1 MNHALITPGKFQRG
15 FTLVEL
21 LASMI
26 LFSMIIGM
34 TAWAVIGATD
44 TTAGAEKQMDTT
56 SQARAF
62 LDRFGADLNNMMD
75 EGGLTALYFSDYDE
89 LDPSDLAGNSAI
101 GFVCRSRPRT
111 VTLVPPIPNYRGAVV
126 GYRVRKTDD
135 INGQEYPMLYRGDD
149 DFLYESVTNSVM
161 ENLSLELLDG
171 GIPVK
176 HSFDWQVLGT
186 GIIRFHISFLLN
198 TGRIVQTPPDYKK
211 TENVF
216 PEGVDT
222 GTCKFIPFRAEDS
235 SDANRDY
242 VVGLIASIAV
252 LDTRTRDQ
260 AFKSDSTGTFPGKFE
275 RPPASGSSSE
285 KTALS
290 VWNEKLLTADVSKPV
305 RANIRFYE
313 RMYTVR

>member
-1 MNHALITPGKFQRG
+1 MNHALTMPRKFQHG

-62 LDRFGADLNNMMD
+62 LDRFGSDLNNMMD
-75 EGGLTALYFSDYDE
+75 EGGLTALYYSNASDA
-89 LDPSDLAGNSAI
+89 AGNSAI
-101 GFVCRSRPRT
+101 GFMCRSRPR
-111 VTLVPPIPNYRGAVV
+111 VASADSRGAVV
-126 GYRVRKTDD
+126 GYRINDTTDLS
-135 INGQEYPMLYRGDD
+135 GSYPMISRGDA
-149 DFLYESVTNSVM
+149 
-161 ENLSLELLDG
+161 ELRY
-171 GIPVK
+171 
-176 HSFDWQVLGT
+176 SFDPSMPSMKSILENASNDLEDGSSDLFQLGGQPTWQVLGT

-198 TGRIVQTPPDYKK
+198 TGRIVQTPPDYK
-211 TENVF
+211 TTDNIF

-222 GTCKFIPFRAEDS
+222 GSCKFIPFRAEDS
-235 SDANRDY
+235 SHANRDY

-260 AFKSDSTGTFPGKFE
+260 AFKSDITSIVKFPGKFE
-275 RPPASGSSSE
+275 RPAAGSD

-290 VWNEKLLTADVSKPV
+290 VWNDKLLTADISKPV

>member
-1 MNHALITPGKFQRG
+1 MNHAPTTPGEFRRG

-21 LASMI
+21 LAAMI

-56 SQARAF
+56 MQARAF

-75 EGGLTALYFSDYDE
+75 EGGLTALYFSDYEE

-176 HSFDWQVLGT
+176 HSFDWQAVGS

-198 TGRIVQTPPDYKK
+198 TGRIVQTPPDYK
-211 TENVF
+211 TTAMIF
-216 PEGVDT
+216 PSGVST
-222 GTCKFIPFRAEDS
+222 GSCKFIPFRAEDS

-260 AFKSDSTGTFPGKFE
+260 AFKSDSTFAGKFE
-275 RPPASGSSSE
+275 RPPVSGVGNDT
-285 KTALS
+285 TALS
-290 VWNEKLLTADVSKPV
+290 AWNGKLPTANLSKPV

>member
-1 MNHALITPGKFQRG
+1 MNHALTTPGQSRRG

-21 LASMI
+21 LAAMI

-56 SQARAF
+56 MQARAF

-75 EGGLTALYFSDYDE
+75 EGGLTALYYSNTSD
-89 LDPSDLAGNSAI
+89 SAGNSAI
-101 GFVCRSRPRT
+101 GFVCQSRPRT
-111 VTLVPPIPNYRGAVV
+111 NSGDSRGAVV
-126 GYRVRKTDD
+126 GYR
-135 INGQEYPMLYRGDD
+135 INDASDLSATYPMISRGDAELRFSSSMKTIMD
-149 DFLYESVTNSVM
+149 NASSD
-161 ENLSLELLDG
+161 LLDG
-171 GIPVK
+171 GSRI
-176 HSFDWQVLGT
+176 FNWQVLGT

-198 TGRIVQTPPDYKK
+198 TGKIVQTPPDYKTP
-211 TENVF
+211 TEDIF
-216 PEGVDT
+216 PKGVNT
-222 GTCKFIPFRAEDS
+222 GSCKFIPFRAEDS

-260 AFKSDSTGTFPGKFE
+260 AFKSDSTFAGKFE
-275 RPPASGSSSE
+275 RPPASGTNSE

-290 VWNEKLLTADVSKPV
+290 VWNEKLLTANVSKPV

>member
-1 MNHALITPGKFQRG
+1 MNHALTTPGKLRRG

-21 LASMI
+21 LAAMI

-56 SQARAF
+56 MQARAF
-62 LDRFGADLNNMMD
+62 LDRFGADLNAMMD
-75 EGGLTALYFSDYDE
+75 EGGLTALYYGDTSNA
-89 LDPSDLAGNSAI
+89 AGNSAI
-101 GFVCRSRPRT
+101 GFVCRSRPR
-111 VTLVPPIPNYRGAVV
+111 VASADSRGAVV
-126 GYRVRKTDD
+126 GYRINNNTTDLS
-135 INGQEYPMLYRGDD
+135 GSYPMISRGDAELRYSASMKSILENASQD
-149 DFLYESVTNSVM
+149 LQDLY
-161 ENLSLELLDG
+161 DG
-171 GIPVK
+171 GTRI
-176 HSFDWQVLGT
+176 FQWQVLGT

-198 TGRIVQTPPDYKK
+198 TGQIVQAPPNFK
-211 TENVF
+211 TTASIF
-216 PEGVDT
+216 PDGVST
-222 GTCKFIPFRAEDS
+222 GDCQFIPFRAEDS
-235 SDANRDY
+235 ATGDY

-260 AFKSDSTGTFPGKFE
+260 AFKSDTTSIVKFPGKFE
-275 RPPASGSSSE
+275 RPAAGSD

-290 VWNEKLLTADVSKPV
+290 VWNDKLLTADISKPV

>member
-1 MNHALITPGKFQRG
+1 
-15 FTLVEL
+15 
-21 LASMI
+21 MI

-62 LDRFGADLNNMMD
+62 LDRFGADLNTMMD
-75 EGGLTALYFSDYDE
+75 EGGLTALYYGDTSNA
-89 LDPSDLAGNSAI
+89 AGNSAI
-101 GFVCRSRPRT
+101 GFVCRSRPR
-111 VTLVPPIPNYRGAVV
+111 VASADSRGVVV
-126 GYRVRKTDD
+126 GYRINDTTDLS
-135 INGQEYPMLYRGDD
+135 GSYPMISRGDA
-149 DFLYESVTNSVM
+149 
-161 ENLSLELLDG
+161 ELRY
-171 GIPVK
+171 
-176 HSFDWQVLGT
+176 SFDPSMPSMKSILENASNDLEEGSSDLFQLGVQPTWQVLGT

-198 TGRIVQTPPDYKK
+198 TGRIVQTPPDYK
-211 TENVF
+211 TTDNIF
-216 PEGVDT
+216 PKGVYIDPIDHS
-222 GTCKFIPFRAEDS
+222 KFIPFRAEDS
-235 SDANRDY
+235 NDANRDY

-260 AFKSDSTGTFPGKFE
+260 AFKSDTTSIVKFPGKFE
-275 RPPASGSSSE
+275 RPAAGSD

-290 VWNEKLLTADVSKPV
+290 VWNDKLLTADISKPV

>member
-1 MNHALITPGKFQRG
+1 MNHALTTPGQSRRG

-21 LASMI
+21 LAAMI

-56 SQARAF
+56 MQARAF

-75 EGGLTALYFSDYDE
+75 EGGLTALYYSKASD
-89 LDPSDLAGNSAI
+89 SAGNSAI

-111 VTLVPPIPNYRGAVV
+111 ASADSRGAVV
-126 GYRVRKTDD
+126 GYR
-135 INGQEYPMLYRGDD
+135 INGTSDLSSTNPIPMISRGDAE
-149 DFLYESVTNSVM
+149 LRYGSNMKSIM
-161 ENLSLELLDG
+161 ENASN
-171 GIPVK
+171 GIRNGSSDFFK
-176 HSFDWQVLGT
+176 WQVLGT

-198 TGRIVQTPPDYKK
+198 TGEIVQTPPDYK
-211 TENVF
+211 TTDNIF
-216 PEGVDT
+216 PKGVYIDPT
-222 GTCKFIPFRAEDS
+222 DPCKFIPFRAEDS
-235 SDANRDY
+235 NDANRDY

-260 AFKSDSTGTFPGKFE
+260 AFKSDTTGTFPGKFE
-275 RPPASGSSSE
+275 RPPASGTSSE

-290 VWNEKLLTADVSKPV
+290 VWNEKLLTANISKPV

>member
-1 MNHALITPGKFQRG
+1 MNHALTTPGKLRRG

-21 LASMI
+21 LAAMI

-62 LDRFGADLNNMMD
+62 LNRFGADLNNMMD
-75 EGGLTALYFSDYDE
+75 EGGLTALYYSNTSD
-89 LDPSDLAGNSAI
+89 SAGNSAI
-101 GFVCRSRPRT
+101 GFVCRSRPR
-111 VTLVPPIPNYRGAVV
+111 VASADSRGAVV
-126 GYRVRKTDD
+126 GYRINDTTDLS
-135 INGQEYPMLYRGDD
+135 GSYPMISRGDAE
-149 DFLYESVTNSVM
+149 LRYSASM
-161 ENLSLELLDG
+161 KSILENASNDLEDG
-171 GIPVK
+171 SSDLFQLGGQPT
-176 HSFDWQVLGT
+176 WQVLGT

-198 TGRIVQTPPDYKK
+198 TGRIVQTPPDYK
-211 TENVF
+211 TTDNIF

-222 GTCKFIPFRAEDS
+222 GSCKFIPFRAEDS

-260 AFKSDSTGTFPGKFE
+260 AFKSDTTSIVKFPGKFE
-275 RPPASGSSSE
+275 RPAAGSD

-290 VWNEKLLTADVSKPV
+290 VWNDKLLTADISKPV

>member
-1 MNHALITPGKFQRG
+1 MNHAPTTPGEFRRG

-62 LDRFGADLNNMMD
+62 LDRFGSDLNNIMD
-75 EGGLTALYFSDYDE
+75 EGGLTALYYSNASDA
-89 LDPSDLAGNSAI
+89 AGNSAI
-101 GFVCRSRPRT
+101 GFVCRSRPR
-111 VTLVPPIPNYRGAVV
+111 VASADSRGVVV
-126 GYRVRKTDD
+126 GYR
-135 INGQEYPMLYRGDD
+135 INDTSDLSGNYPMISRGDAELRYGSNMKSIMQNAAQD
-149 DFLYESVTNSVM
+149 
-161 ENLSLELLDG
+161 LLDG
-171 GIPVK
+171 GVPLRRI
-176 HSFDWQVLGT
+176 FNWQVLGT
-186 GIIRFHISFLLN
+186 GIVRFHISFLLN
-198 TGRIVQTPPDYKK
+198 TGQIVQTPPNYK
-211 TENVF
+211 TTASIF
-216 PEGVDT
+216 PNGVST
-222 GTCKFIPFRAEDS
+222 GSCKFIPFRAEDS
-235 SDANRDY
+235 ATGDY
-242 VVGLIASIAV
+242 VVGLVASVAV

-260 AFKSDSTGTFPGKFE
+260 AFKSDSTSIVKFPGKFE
-275 RPPASGSSSE
+275 RPPASGTSSE

-290 VWNEKLLTADVSKPV
+290 VWNEKLLTANISKPV